1 MTLTIELT
9 PQEEAWINAQTR
21 QHGLSPAEI
30 VRQLMDERIPG
41 LNGTHTAPSETKPII
56 ELDAKQRAA
65 IAYLDARI
73 KEGEN
78 ATPEE
83 VRQATEE
90 FEELKRNLNA
100 NRAATGERLVFP

>member
-1 MTLTIELT
+1 MTLNIDFT
-9 PQEEAWINAQTR
+9 PQETDWINAQAKQQGVPPT
-21 QHGLSPAEI
+21 EI
-30 VRQLMDERIPG
+30 IRQLVDERILG
-41 LNGTHTAPSETKPII
+41 MKGTHTGTTETKPV
-56 ELDAKQRAA
+56 LSAKSAAA

-73 KEGEN
+73 AEGQN

-100 NRAATGERLVFP
+100 NRAATGERLIFP